1 MDNIITSRKVDMC
14 DNTSLKMHT
23 KAIKD
28 LSGVNFDLYD
38 VSNWKRL
45 SKLYLVLNIIKLQ
58 LDENTVNVY
67 LLTTITTTTTERIHY
82 NKPFHNSDHIT
93 KQKWFLFSHRI
104 NYVRR

>member
-1 MDNIITSRKVDMC
+1 M
-14 DNTSLKMHT
+14 
-23 KAIKD
+23 AIND

-38 VSNWKRL
+38 VSNRKRL

-67 LLTTITTTTTERIHY
+67 LLTTITTTERIHY

-93 KQKWFLFSHRI
+93 KQK
-104 NYVRR
+104 